1 MEDEA
6 VGIEI
11 PVGNNGSCEV
21 VYGDE
26 YERLDSR
33 YEEGGELEEQE
44 RERIFGTAARVL
56 GQCPSPYGPPA
67 HRTGLALGKVQS
79 GKTMSYIALSAL
91 AFDSGYRVVVVLAG
105 RTKALAEQNKARFD
119 RELIGIRPSPR
130 IATFHNPDTHHETE
144 IQAVLESDNLVLITL
159 LKTQVRLG
167 KVAEIF
173 SSADLNHYPVLII
186 DDEGDQ
192 ASHNTK
198 KQKGEQSA
206 VHAHILQLREALPH
220 HAYVAY
226 TATPQANILIDTI
239 DALSPEFCVLVEPGK
254 GYTGGA
260 TFFGPESY
268 GRDRYVRIVPDDE
281 ADNDDLTGIPK
292 HLELAI
298 ATFLV
303 SAAIIHLRKQHA
315 FHSML
320 IHNSNLKADHER
332 MYEAVQAM
340 IDRWKEALRL
350 PDDDPGTQ
358 DLLGTARE
366 AYEDLKS
373 TVLDCP
379 VWEDISAQLR
389 REVKGLKVWLVNS
402 LKKGTNPSTT
412 PFNLQNNI
420 MIGGNMLDR
429 GVTIPGLAVTYITR
443 PVKNT
448 QADTV
453 EQRAR
458 WFGYK
463 EAYLDLCRVFT
474 SKKILQVYTELVS
487 HEEDFWGS
495 LSRWQAQQG
504 LTITKWPRLLRLG
517 LGLRPTRTS
526 IARTKA
532 FKGQGWMVQ
541 GRPPMDPQVALNNVE
556 VMRAFFDGRPDAY
569 LRSYGNL
576 DHRVLSNC
584 NPEDVAALL
593 AQMEHTADE
602 DWDSSY
608 VIEYLERLTLGNRL
622 SKMDVL
628 LMVNGEPRQRTRT
641 SPLGSIN
648 PMQGK
653 TPGRA
658 SSHPEFYSG
667 DRNIH
672 GGRVQLQVHIVTV
685 REDKDQPWSDETTAL
700 ALYVPPEP
708 QYDLGQLIVP
718 SGA

>member
-1 MEDEA
+1 MEGET

-11 PVGNNGSCEV
+11 PDGNDGMCTV

-26 YERLDSR
+26 YERLSVR
-33 YEEGGELEEQE
+33 YEESGELEEQE

-56 GQCPSPYGPPA
+56 GQCPDPYGPPA
-67 HRTGLALGKVQS
+67 RRTGLALGKVQS
-79 GKTMSYIALSAL
+79 GKTMSYITLSAL
-91 AFDSGYRVVVVLAG
+91 AFDSGYRIVIVLAG

-119 RELIGIRPSPR
+119 RELIGVRNSPR
-130 IATFHNPDTHHETE
+130 IATFHNPDTHRETE
-144 IQAVLESDNLVLITL
+144 IQAVLETDNLVLITL
-159 LKTQVRLG
+159 LKTQSRIA

-173 SSADLNHYPVLII
+173 DNPELSRYPVLII

-198 KQKGEQSA
+198 KRKGEQSA
-206 VHAHILQLREALPH
+206 VHAHILGMRAAVPH

-226 TATPQANILIDTI
+226 TATPQANLLIDTI
-239 DALSPEFCVLVEPGK
+239 DALSPEFCVLIEPGK

-260 TFFGPESY
+260 TFFGSSSL

-281 ADNDDLTGIPK
+281 AENDDIKGVPK

-303 SAAIIHLRKQHA
+303 SAAILHLRKQHA

-332 MYEAVQAM
+332 MHEAVEAM
-340 IDRWKEALRL
+340 IVRWKEALKL
-350 PDDDPGTQ
+350 PDSDPGAQ
-358 DLLGTARE
+358 DALGPARE
-366 AYEDLKS
+366 AYEDLRS
-373 TVLDCP
+373 TARECP
-379 VWEDISAQLR
+379 SWEEVSVQLR
-389 REVKGLKVWLVNS
+389 REAKGLMVWLVNS
-402 LKKGTNPSTT
+402 LKKGMNPSTT
-412 PFNLQNNI
+412 PFNLQNNV

-443 PVKNT
+443 PVKST

-474 SKKILQVYTELVS
+474 SEKILQVYTELVS
-487 HEEDFWGS
+487 HEEDFWES

-526 IARTKA
+526 IARIKA

-541 GRPPMDPQVALNNVE
+541 RRPPIDPRIASSNVE
-556 VMRAFFDGRPDAY
+556 SAHAFFDARPDAT
-569 LRSYGNL
+569 LRAYGNL
-576 DHRVLSNC
+576 QHLLVPGCS
-584 NPEDVAALL
+584 PEDVTALL
-593 AQMEHTADE
+593 ARMERTEDE

-622 SKMDVL
+622 SEMDML
-628 LMVNGEPRQRTRT
+628 FMVNGESRQRTRT
-641 SPLGSIN
+641 SSLGSIN
-648 PMQGK
+648 PMQGR

-658 SSHPEFYSG
+658 ASHPEFYPG
-667 DRNIH
+667 DLSIH
-672 GGRVQLQVHIVTV
+672 DGRVQLQVHILTV
-685 REDKDQPWSDETTAL
+685 RDSKDQPWSKETASL
-700 ALYVPPEP
+700 ALYVPPSST
-708 QYDLGQLIVP
+708 YDLGQLVVP
-718 SGA
+718 SVA

>member
-1 MEDEA
+1 MEGDA

-11 PVGNNGSCEV
+11 PGGPDELCTV

-26 YERLDSR
+26 YERLSAR
-33 YEEGGELEEQE
+33 YEESGEIEEQD
-44 RERIFGTAARVL
+44 RERVFGTAARVL
-56 GQCPSPYGPPA
+56 GQCPDPHGPPA
-67 HRTGLALGKVQS
+67 RRTGLALGKVQS
-79 GKTMSYIALSAL
+79 GKTMSYITLSAL
-91 AFDSGYRVVVVLAG
+91 AFDSGYRVVIVLAG

-119 RELIGIRPSPR
+119 RELIGVRSAPR
-130 IATFHNPDTHHETE
+130 IATFHNPDTHRETE
-144 IQAVLESDNLVLITL
+144 IQAVLETDNLVLITL
-159 LKTQVRLG
+159 LKTQSRIG
-167 KVAEIF
+167 KIAEMF
-173 SSADLNHYPVLII
+173 GSPELNRYPVLII

-198 KQKGEQSA
+198 KNKGEQSA
-206 VHAHILQLREALPH
+206 VHAHILEMREALPH

-226 TATPQANILIDTI
+226 TATPQANLLIDTI

-260 TFFGPESY
+260 TFFGPDSP
-268 GRDRYVRIVPDDE
+268 GRDRYVRIVPDEE
-281 ADNDDLTGIPK
+281 AENDDPVGVPE
-292 HLELAI
+292 HLELAV

-303 SAAIIHLRKQHA
+303 SGAMLHLRKQHA

-320 IHNSNLKADHER
+320 IHNSNKKVDHER
-332 MYEAVQAM
+332 LHEAVEAM
-340 IDRWKEALRL
+340 IFRWREALLL
-350 PDDDPGTQ
+350 PDTDPGTQ
-358 DLLGTARE
+358 EVLGPARIAYEDLSGTARE
-366 AYEDLKS
+366 
-373 TVLDCP
+373 VP
-379 VWEDISAQLR
+379 PWEEVSAQLR
-389 REVKGLKVWLVNS
+389 HEVKGLMVWLVNS
-402 LKKGTNPSTT
+402 LKKGMNPSTT

-443 PVKNT
+443 PVKST

-487 HEEDFWGS
+487 HEEAFWES

-517 LGLRPTRTS
+517 LGLRPTRIS
-526 IARTKA
+526 IARIKA
-532 FKGQGWMVQ
+532 FKGQGWIVQ
-541 GRPPMDPQVALNNVE
+541 RRPPTDRQVASSNVRTA
-556 VMRAFFDGRPDAY
+556 RAFFDGRPDAT

-576 DHRVLSNC
+576 NHLVVPECS
-584 NPEDVAALL
+584 PEDVTALL
-593 AQMEHTADE
+593 AEMERTEDE

-608 VIEYLERLTLGNRL
+608 VIEYLERLALGNRL
-622 SKMDVL
+622 SQMDVL

-648 PMQGK
+648 PMQGR

-658 SSHPEFYSG
+658 PSHPEFYPG
-667 DRNIH
+667 DQNIH
-672 GGRVQLQVHIVTV
+672 NERVQLQVHVLTV
-685 REDKDQPWSDETTAL
+685 RDSKGQPWSKETLAL
-700 ALYVPPEP
+700 ALYVPPDAR
-708 QYDLGQLIVP
+708 YDLGQLVVP

>member
-1 MEDEA
+1 MKDEA

-11 PVGNNGSCEV
+11 PAGDNGLCTV

-26 YERLDSR
+26 YERLSSR
-33 YEEGGELEEQE
+33 YEESGEFEEQE
-44 RERIFGTAARVL
+44 RERIFSTAAWVL
-56 GQCPSPYGPPA
+56 GQCPNPYGPPA
-67 HRTGLALGKVQS
+67 RRTGLALGKVQS
-79 GKTMSYIALSAL
+79 GKTMSYITLSAL
-91 AFDSGYRVVVVLAG
+91 AFDSGYRIVIVLAG

-119 RELIGIRPSPR
+119 RELIGIRPAPR
-130 IATFHNPDTHHETE
+130 IATFHNPDTHRETE
-144 IQAVLESDNLVLITL
+144 IQAVLETDNLVLITL
-159 LKTQVRLG
+159 LKTQSRLG
-167 KVAEIF
+167 KVAEMF
-173 SSADLNHYPVLII
+173 SSPELNRYPVLII

-198 KQKGEQSA
+198 KHKGEQSA
-206 VHAHILQLREALPH
+206 VHAHILQMRNTLPH

-226 TATPQANILIDTI
+226 TATPQANLLIDTI

-260 TFFGPESY
+260 TFFGQDSH
-268 GRDRYVRIVPDDE
+268 GRDRYVRIVPDEE
-281 ADNDDLTGIPK
+281 AENDDLRGVPE

-298 ATFLV
+298 ATFVV
-303 SAAIIHLRKQHA
+303 SAAILHLRRQHA

-320 IHNSNLKADHER
+320 IHNSNLKADHKR
-332 MYEAVQAM
+332 MHEAVEAM
-340 IDRWKEALRL
+340 IERWKQALQL
-350 PDDDPGTQ
+350 PDTDPGAQ
-358 DLLGTARE
+358 DALGPARA
-366 AYEDLKS
+366 AYEDLN
-373 TVLDCP
+373 TARDCP
-379 VWEDISAQLR
+379 AWEEVSAQLR
-389 REVKGLKVWLVNS
+389 REVKGLMVWLVNS
-402 LKKGTNPSTT
+402 LKKGMNPSTT

-443 PVKNT
+443 PVKST

-474 SKKILQVYTELVS
+474 SKWILQVYTELVS
-487 HEEDFWGS
+487 HEEDFWES

-541 GRPPMDPQVALNNVE
+541 GRPPMDPQVASNNVKS
-556 VMRAFFDGRPDAY
+556 VRAFFSSRPDAF
-569 LRSYGNL
+569 LRSYGNIEHL
-576 DHRVLSNC
+576 AVPSC
-584 NPEDVAALL
+584 NPEDVTALL
-593 AQMEHTADE
+593 AKMERTEDE

-608 VIEYLERLTLGNRL
+608 VIEYLERLTLGDRL
-622 SKMDVL
+622 SEMDVL

-648 PMQGK
+648 PMQGR

-658 SSHPEFYSG
+658 PSHPEFYPG

-672 GGRVQLQVHIVTV
+672 DGRVQLQVHIVTV
-685 REDKDQPWSDETTAL
+685 RDGKDQPWSDETTAL
-700 ALYVPPEP
+700 ALHVPSDPL
-708 QYDLGQLIVP
+708 YDLGQLVRP